1 MKKKVSALLIIT
13 LCVAALAASSRIGVG
28 ASLIS
33 VNSSGM
39 IEGNTGGVRRVRS
52 LAPAIAV
59 EGEIVPFDQF
69 SIILRADIAPFNPS
83 IVSRG
88 ETLPLS
94 SDVVAKYSLAS
105 LFSLGLGWQMPF
117 SYWAFYDSPFEA
129 TVGGV
134 FTLGWL
140 HLNYDTPFLYHKGN
154 ELSLGVGFYET
165 GSFYLGTVGFTLSS
179 QQTFSFGDYSK
190 WTRKVTGGGESTNSL
205 YISTPIIF
213 SWDVTLAMSFR
224 FGY

>member
-1 MKKKVSALLIIT
+1 MKKIVSAFLIIS
-13 LCVAALAASSRIGVG
+13 LCVMSLAASSRIGVG

-39 IEGNTGGVRRVRS
+39 IEGSTGGVIRLRS

-59 EGEIVPFDQF
+59 EGEIIPFEQF

-83 IVSRG
+83 LVSRG

-94 SDVVAKYSLAS
+94 SEVVAKYSLS
-105 LFSLGLGWQMPF
+105 CLFSMGLGWQLPI
-117 SYWAFYDSPFEA
+117 SYWTFYDSPFEA

-140 HLNYDTPFLYHKGN
+140 HLNYDTPHLYHKGD
-154 ELSLGVGFYET
+154 ELSLGVGLYET

-190 WTRKVTGGGESTNSL
+190 WTRKVTGGSESTNSQ

-213 SWDVTLAMSFR
+213 SWDVSLALSFR